1 LVVNLATETDI
12 ERLRLV
18 ALGLEA
24 EVRALHERLA
34 RLAGELAMAK
44 GATFD
49 RLQMELADLKAQLDA
64 RQRALFSPTSE
75 KQKRD
80 SKPTKKTPQTGHGP
94 TPQPELPIVEELHT
108 LDEADQM
115 CPVCGDALAEMD
127 GQFEESEEVDIIER
141 TYRIVRHKR
150 QKYRCTCK
158 GCVDTALGP
167 SKLVVGGRYSVDFAA
182 AIALDKYLE
191 HNPLA
196 RQVRRMARAG
206 LTVTT
211 ATLWDQLSALS
222 RHLKPTYDALQAY
235 ILAAPV
241 IGADETTWQMMSRG
255 SKKWWAWSITSPDAV
270 WYRIDASRSAEAAN
284 RLLGNYAGTVVVDG
298 YKSYTSWRTSQMSRG
313 EPQAELAH
321 CMAHVRRKFV
331 EAEPSDP
338 RARAAIDLIARLYEI
353 EARVR
358 EEHGDGDL
366 ATHLAAA
373 RDVESRPIVKALKDW
388 MLTVRSLRTNALGKA
403 ILYADGLGPGLYR
416 FLDDPAVPIDNNAAE
431 RGMRSVALGRKNHY
445 GSRSKRGTE
454 VAALFY
460 SLLETAKLTGINPA
474 AYLAE
479 ATRRAIA
486 NPGTV
491 TLPQT
496 ILTETA

>member
-24 EVRALHERLA
+24 EVRALHVRLA

-49 RLQMELADLKAQLDA
+49 RLQLELADLSAQFDA

-75 KQKRD
+75 KQKRTPK
-80 SKPTKKTPQTGHGP
+80 SKQKKPQTGHGP
-94 TPQPELPIVEELHT
+94 TSQPELPIVEEIHT

-127 GQFEESEEVDIIER
+127 GQFEESGEVDIIER

-150 QKYRCTCK
+150 QKCRCTCK

-196 RQVRRMARAG
+196 RQVRRTARAG

-222 RHLKPTYDALQAY
+222 KHLKPTYDALQAY
-235 ILAAPV
+235 VLAAPV
-241 IGADETTWQMMSRG
+241 IGADVATWQMMSSRG
-255 SKKWWAWSITSPDAV
+255 SKKWW
-270 WYRIDASRSAEAAN
+270 
-284 RLLGNYAGTVVVDG
+284 
-298 YKSYTSWRTSQMSRG
+298 RG
-313 EPQAELAH
+313 
-321 CMAHVRRKFV
+321 R
-331 EAEPSDP
+331 
-338 RARAAIDLIARLYEI
+338 
-353 EARVR
+353 
-358 EEHGDGDL
+358 
-366 ATHLAAA
+366 
-373 RDVESRPIVKALKDW
+373 
-388 MLTVRSLRTNALGKA
+388 
-403 ILYADGLGPGLYR
+403 
-416 FLDDPAVPIDNNAAE
+416 
-431 RGMRSVALGRKNHY
+431 
-445 GSRSKRGTE
+445 
-454 VAALFY
+454 
-460 SLLETAKLTGINPA
+460 
-474 AYLAE
+474 
-479 ATRRAIA
+479 
-486 NPGTV
+486 
-491 TLPQT
+491 
-496 ILTETA
+496 